1 MRVAKR
7 PYTTNFYL
15 WNGVSAFFFS
25 SCLTNTHSHNTMQI
39 IVDIQDNFRC
49 RIKDG
54 DWKVYK
60 NLIIRENVIH
70 QLDTLQS
77 VQLLIYLD
85 TETAIAKEIRSRHLD
100 QKEVA
105 EPDLDIF
112 HFVRPDELQQALLK
126 ANPDLLL
133 SVVNQVLKSLAGPN
147 DKRPSDDRIATV
159 EKLIATRHP
168 SGLTPDWLAA
178 KVYLSESRMRSLF
191 KQSTGVS
198 LHKYIMYSKIR
209 FAINRIM
216 AGSAVQ
222 EAAYEAGFTDS
233 SHFHKMMVRMFGMSP
248 SQFMKDNQ
256 RLTIVPCD
264 RSPLN
269 FETSVYNEQGI
280 VEKVY
285 K

>member
-39 IVDIQDNFRC
+39 IVDLQDNFRC
-49 RIKDG
+49 RIKGG
-54 DWKVYK
+54 DWQVYK

-85 TETAIAKEIRSRHLD
+85 AETTIAKEIRLRHLD
-100 QKEVA
+100 KKEIA
-105 EPDLDIF
+105 APELDIF
-112 HFVRPDELQQALLK
+112 HFVKPAELQQALLQP
-126 ANPDLLL
+126 NPELLL
-133 SVVNQVLKSLAGPN
+133 RIVNEVLKTLAGQN
-147 DKRPSDDRIATV
+147 AQRSSDQRISV
-159 EKLIATRHP
+159 LEKLIATQHP
-168 SGLTPDWLAA
+168 SMLTTEWLAGA
-178 KVYLSESRMRSLF
+178 VFLSESRMRSLF

-198 LHKYIMYSKIR
+198 VHKYIMWSKIR

-216 AGSAVQ
+216 AGSSVQ

-233 SHFHKMMVRMFGMSP
+233 PHFHKMLVRMFGVSP
-248 SQFMKDNQ
+248 SQFLKNN
-256 RLTIVPCD
+256 RHLTVVSCD

-269 FETSVYNEQGI
+269 FETSVYNELGI